1 MMTTESRETKSVER
15 VGRRGLLRWRRQR
28 GQAMVEYSSV
38 VFILALGGGASII
51 TVLPMLMGA
60 LNRYLQGLY
69 YMINL
74 AVP

>member
-1 MMTTESRETKSVER
+1 MRTTEAGEAKCVER
-15 VGRRGLLRWRRQR
+15 AGRRGLLGWRRRR
-28 GQAMVEYSSV
+28 GQAMVEYSAV
-38 VFILALGGGASII
+38 VFVLALGGGASII

>member
-1 MMTTESRETKSVER
+1 MMTTESRETKAVER
-15 VGRRGLLRWRRQR
+15 AVRRGLFGRRPRR
-28 GQAMVEYSSV
+28 GQAMVEYSAV
-38 VFILALGGGASII
+38 VFALTIAGGASII